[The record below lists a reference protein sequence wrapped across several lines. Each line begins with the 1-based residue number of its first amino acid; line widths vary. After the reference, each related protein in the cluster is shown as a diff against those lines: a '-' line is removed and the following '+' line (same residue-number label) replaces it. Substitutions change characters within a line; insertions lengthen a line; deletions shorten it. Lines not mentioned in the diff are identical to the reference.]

1 MLLLL
6 IAVITLCA
14 CISMDIL
21 PSPPSTDPLVRGVL
35 PPLDGGSDPALLDA
49 AAAAEADAEA
59 AAEEWA
65 RALASVRT

>member
-1 MLLLL
+1 
-6 IAVITLCA
+6 
-14 CISMDIL
+14 MDIL

-35 PPLDGGSDPALLDA
+35 PPLDGGSDPALLAA